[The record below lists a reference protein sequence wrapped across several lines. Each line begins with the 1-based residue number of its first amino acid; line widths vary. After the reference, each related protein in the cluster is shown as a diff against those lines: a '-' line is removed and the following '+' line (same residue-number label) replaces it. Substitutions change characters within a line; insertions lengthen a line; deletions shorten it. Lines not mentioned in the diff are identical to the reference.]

1 MHIKIDKIDVNIKG
15 ILPETVR
22 ASVNGLDKALIGEF
36 VNQQKDK
43 KVKQEKK
50 NTKIDNIKINSI
62 KTVPNISSYQL
73 QKIIVKNI
81 VQHIGNSIS
90 K

>member
-1 MHIKIDKIDVNIKG
+1 MHVKIDKLDVKIKG
-15 ILPETVR
+15 ILPNTVR
-22 ASVNGLDKALIGEF
+22 ASVNGLDKALLGEF

-50 NTKIDNIKINSI
+50 NMKIDNIEINSI

-73 QKIIVKNI
+73 QKIVVKSI